1 MRTERGAASLVLL
14 LAWTVP
20 AAAKPP
26 TLDSLFPPG
35 GQRGQTVA
43 VTAAGSFSQW
53 PVKAWTDDE
62 GLEVRPLPEKGKLS
76 IAVAS
81 DARVGVHWLR
91 LFDDEGATALR
102 PFLVGTLPEVVE
114 TEPNDDPTRPQR
126 LETACV
132 TVNGKLG
139 QSGDVDGFAVPLQKG
154 QTLVAALEANRR
166 LGSPLD
172 GLLQVVSA
180 AGFVL
185 DENDD
190 APDRDP
196 LLVFKAP
203 ADGTYIVRAFAFPS
217 VPDSQI
223 GFAGGDAFV
232 YRLTLTTQGFVDH
245 LYPLAVPRAAPGRVE
260 AVGWNIDESARWLEV
275 VPGGGDESG
284 GGRARSS
291 APGQCGRGPAGS
303 RIRPRSRSSRT
314 RPSRLRKSPFR
325 RRSPGGSTR
334 PATRMSTGSR
344 PGRERNG

>member
-1 MRTERGAASLVLL
+1 MRRARGASLVLL

-43 VTAAGSFSQW
+43 VTAAGSFGQW
-53 PVKAWTDDE
+53 PVKVWTDDE
-62 GLEVRPLPEKGKLS
+62 GLEVRPLTEKGKLS
-76 IAVAS
+76 IAVAPG
-81 DARVGVHWLR
+81 ARVGVHWLR

-114 TEPNDDPTRPQR
+114 TEPNDDPTRPQQ

-180 AGFVL
+180 RASCSTRTTTPPTATPCSSSRRRPT
-185 DENDD
+185 
-190 APDRDP
+190 AP
-196 LLVFKAP
+196 
-203 ADGTYIVRAFAFPS
+203 I
-217 VPDSQI
+217 
-223 GFAGGDAFV
+223 
-232 YRLTLTTQGFVDH
+232 
-245 LYPLAVPRAAPGRVE
+245 
-260 AVGWNIDESARWLEV
+260 
-275 VPGGGDESG
+275 
-284 GGRARSS
+284 SS
-291 APGQCGRGPAGS
+291 APS
-303 RIRPRSRSSRT
+303 
-314 RPSRLRKSPFR
+314 PSPPCPT
-325 RRSPGGSTR
+325 RRSASRG
-334 PATRMSTGSR
+334 ATRSSTGS
-344 PGRERNG
+344 P